1 MRKHN
6 KETTSHFCFK
16 FAGKIPK
23 SKQLFS
29 VFLKS
34 PIKNTNEN
42 WHEIFKFYQQFA
54 PSSHEK
60 NTAWRRGMS
69 VWRLY
74 RQRVPKGCIFHMLSL
89 RLLSDLWSPLGWAGY
104 MMAACVCYY
113 SLSLLALSI
122 SSRIKKHC
130 PAFPPAPNSLLLSRF
145 PFSAL
150 NLSSW
155 TSVGP
160 LIATESG
167 VASSP
172 VSKIP
177 PLTFPHLH
185 LSRTPTGDTFLLP
198 IASRLEK
205 AVASRTLTNKARFG
219 DQGPWC
225 IFLFIPM
232 HAHLCVCYNDFRG
245 LEGTFRK
252 D

>member
-60 NTAWRRGMS
+60 NIAWRRGMS

-130 PAFPPAPNSLLLSRF
+130 PAFSPAPNSLLLRVDFLSRRWTF
-145 PFSAL
+145 HHEPLLDPSLPLRAVLPPAL
-150 NLSSW
+150 FLKYLPSHSH
-155 TSVGP
+155 TYICQGHQQVTPS
-160 LIATESG
+160 
-167 VASSP
+167 SSP
-172 VSKIP
+172 
-177 PLTFPHLH
+177 
-185 LSRTPTGDTFLLP
+185 SR
-198 IASRLEK
+198 
-205 AVASRTLTNKARFG
+205 
-219 DQGPWC
+219 QG
-225 IFLFIPM
+225 
-232 HAHLCVCYNDFRG
+232 
-245 LEGTFRK
+245 
-252 D
+252 